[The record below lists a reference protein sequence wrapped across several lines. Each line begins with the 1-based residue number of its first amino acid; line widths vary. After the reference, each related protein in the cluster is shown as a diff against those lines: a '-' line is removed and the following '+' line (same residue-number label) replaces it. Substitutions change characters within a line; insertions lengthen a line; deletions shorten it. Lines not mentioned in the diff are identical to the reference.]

1 MSASAPSPRS
11 ARRSRVLRGTLRGQ
25 TTALAQVVTDAS
37 GRYTNALTCVEALK
51 PLIHSGKEYGVT
63 SFIRSISDVERREKF
78 LRNLGTLSAGR
89 AA

>member
-1 MSASAPSPRS
+1 M
-11 ARRSRVLRGTLRGQ
+11 
-25 TTALAQVVTDAS
+25 TALAQVVTDAS